1 MNLSNRNKTMLILAA
16 ALFVVIVVLIFT
28 TIFGGKDSS
37 NSQSPSSKQTSNVSN
52 TDYTTV
58 QIPIHQVS
66 VNQRMALSGFKEKE
80 IYCTLQSITPYT
92 NLNDAGI
99 TLSDLDSDV
108 SISCD
113 VGLDSQNVFFHP
125 NKNNP
130 HHKSLNYYVDEK
142 TEKLVNHCYLLMMDV
157 EITNVKARND
167 NNSWADKNVFTLN
180 ALPEIIV
187 KRDDGGFDLPT
198 GDGVAYFDQ
207 TGKCSVNQYPCFEL
221 NIGETKHFKV
231 GYLVYDKSSMPLSKI
246 GLSYVWAYPFNE
258 NNVFCWLDLYGQ

>member
-1 MNLSNRNKTMLILAA
+1 MNLTKRSKTILTLAVSLVA
-16 ALFVVIVVLIFT
+16 VIVVLICVSA
-28 TIFGGKDSS
+28 FGGKD
-37 NSQSPSSKQTSNVSN
+37 NNTSQDQQSEYFRNVSP
-52 TDYTTV
+52 TDSYSTDISGHTV
-58 QIPIHQVS
+58 T
-66 VNQRMALSGFKEKE
+66 VNQRMELDGFDQDE
-80 IYCTLQSITPYT
+80 IYCTVKSVTPYT
-92 NLNDAGI
+92 DFNEAGI

-108 SISCD
+108 GISYD
-113 VGLDSQNVFFHP
+113 IGLDSQNVLFHP
-125 NKNNP
+125 DKNNP

-221 NIGETKHFKV
+221 KVGETKQFTI
-231 GYLVYDKSSMPLSKI
+231 GYLVYDKSSQPLSKV
-246 GLSYVWAYPFNE
+246 GLSYVWSYPFNE
-258 NNVFCWLDLYGQ
+258 NNVFYWLNFYQS

>member
-52 TDYTTV
+52 TDYTTD

-130 HHKSLNYYVDEK
+130 ITMLMRKPKS
-142 TEKLVNHCYLLMMDV
+142 
-157 EITNVKARND
+157 
-167 NNSWADKNVFTLN
+167 W
-180 ALPEIIV
+180 
-187 KRDDGGFDLPT
+187 
-198 GDGVAYFDQ
+198 
-207 TGKCSVNQYPCFEL
+207 
-221 NIGETKHFKV
+221 
-231 GYLVYDKSSMPLSKI
+231 
-246 GLSYVWAYPFNE
+246 
-258 NNVFCWLDLYGQ
+258 